1 MPSISDPI
9 ISIKGLGKKTS
20 DRLNQLGIHTLEH
33 LVFHLPTRYQD
44 KTSIT
49 PLSDARINDEILI
62 EATIDRI
69 EVIPSR
75 QRQLLCYLSDQQN
88 HRILLRFFHF
98 TQYQKQA
105 LIRGESMQCF
115 GEIKIG
121 RKGLEMHHPEY
132 RITSQNQRP
141 LLEPNL
147 SPIYPLCSGISQ
159 NKMKQWINYSLEV
172 LKISQLDDYF
182 EKITQHSMPSLK
194 SSLMLLHHPEKNED
208 LSKIETF
215 KHISQQRLIIEE
227 LATHQLSLLKTK
239 KARKG
244 KKTNA
249 FKLKNTLSDKLL
261 DSLDFK
267 LTNAQSNCIKEINDD
282 LASSEPMLRLLQ
294 GDVGSGKTIVAVF
307 ALIQAVENNFQA
319 AIMAPTE
326 ILARQHL
333 QNFTHYLESLDIQI
347 AYLSGSQNTQER
359 REQLSLI
366 ESGEAKV
373 VIGTHALF
381 QESVSFKDLSLVI
394 IDEQHKFGVHQR
406 LSLTKKAQT
415 TPHQLVMTAT
425 PIPRSL
431 TMSAYADL
439 DTSVIDELPPGR
451 QAVETIALSNARR
464 EELITK
470 IRKISDEG
478 RQIYWVCTLIEESEA
493 LRAES
498 AEKTFTYLKDH
509 LEDLTVVM
517 IHGKLSKVEK
527 EGIMKDF
534 ENGVINL
541 LVATTVIEVGV
552 NVPNA
557 SLMIVEN
564 AERLGLAQLHQLRGR
579 VGRGSEKSICILM
592 YQSPLSVN
600 AKERLDIL
608 RQSNDGFMIAQK
620 DLELRGPGEILGT
633 QQTGIAS
640 MKIANIIRDAY
651 LLKEAGYYS
660 SKMLEASLESQ
671 NALINRWIDEE
682 KTHYFDA

>member
-49 PLSDARINDEILI
+49 PLSDAGIHDEILI

-75 QRQLLCYLSDQQN
+75 QRQLLCYLSDNQN

-98 TQYQKQA
+98 NQYQKQA
-105 LIRGESMQCF
+105 LIRGETMQCF

-132 RITSQNQRP
+132 RIITQNQSP
-141 LLEPNL
+141 LLEPTL
-147 SPIYPLCSGISQ
+147 TPIYPLCSGISQ
-159 NKMKQWINYSLEV
+159 NKMKQWVNYSLEV

-182 EKITQHSMPSLK
+182 EKITQQSMPSLK
-194 SSLMLLHHPEKNED
+194 SSLMLLHHPEKDED
-208 LSKIETF
+208 LSKIESF

-227 LATHQLSLLKTK
+227 LATHRLSLLKTK

-249 FKLKNTLSDKLL
+249 FILNNTLSDKLL
-261 DSLDFK
+261 NSLDFN
-267 LTNAQSNCIKEINDD
+267 LTNAQSRCIKEINDD

-307 ALIQAVENNFQA
+307 ALLQAVENNFQA

-333 QNFTHYLESLDIQI
+333 QNFTQYLESLNIQI

-359 REQLSLI
+359 REQISLI
-366 ESGEAKV
+366 ESGKAKV

-381 QESVSFKDLSLVI
+381 QDSVNFKDLSLVI

-406 LSLTKKAQT
+406 LSLTKKANN

-439 DTSVIDELPPGR
+439 DTSIIDELPPGR
-451 QAVETIALSNARR
+451 QAVETIALSNLRR
-464 EELITK
+464 DELISK
-470 IRKISDEG
+470 IRKISNEG

-498 AEKTFTYLKDH
+498 AEQTFKYLKDH
-509 LEDLTVVM
+509 LKDLTVVM
-517 IHGKLSKVEK
+517 IHGRLTKAEK
-527 EGIMKDF
+527 ESIMKDF
-534 ENGVINL
+534 ENGRINL

-592 YQSPLSVN
+592 YQSPLSDY

-640 MKIANIIRDAY
+640 MKIANIVRDAY

-660 SKMLEASLESQ
+660 SKMLEARLESQ